1 MAVFRGGLHSPAGSP
16 WSSRRWAFGVVRLI
30 RGGADRLVAPASA
43 SDRDLVAGS
52 LARSHFACSGAA
64 ASTPDSRCR
73 ARRGFRGGAQ
83 PSAPRRKWSPRQT
96 RRPRR
101 TATGASGGAG
111 GVEDL
116 LGRSTIAPRD
126 VFRFL

>member
-83 PSAPRRKWSPRQT
+83 PSAPRRKWSLRQAW
-96 RRPRR
+96 RPRR
-101 TATGASGGAG
+101 TSTGAGRGAG
-111 GVEDL
+111 GAKNL
-116 LGRSTIAPRD
+116 LTAPAIPRRD